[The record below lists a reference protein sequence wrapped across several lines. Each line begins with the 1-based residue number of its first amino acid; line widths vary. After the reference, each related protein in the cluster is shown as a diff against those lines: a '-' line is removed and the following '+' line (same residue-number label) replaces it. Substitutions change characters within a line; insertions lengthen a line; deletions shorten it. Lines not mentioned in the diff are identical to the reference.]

1 MFFFHKKYSPDF
13 SFKISYKL
21 FFYKTAN
28 IHWANSRRALFAAG
42 YLFILTLRRRLC
54 LAPTLSRPW
63 SDIQASTAFLVAAAN
78 RIGTLP
84 SGNTSNNWWKYK
96 YPSSI
101 SLPSSSYQG
110 CGLTKTW
117 KTDCRHLLFF
127 LYLGRR
133 LGRDLLLLP
142 LKLLRRSD
150 RLHCI
155 GSRLLMPG
163 LVLRYRRR
171 LGATRRYQCLDGLS
185 QNMNINVQL
194 SQYLFSLLSFVLG
207 LLEGHLEEQL
217 VHVLDFL
224 FRNRLFAPFA
234 SEKRR
239 RSTTRFLLRIGHLA
253 LLRCLLLM
261 FPFGACPRPIG
272 VQRVQEPAP
281 IQSCLV
287 HLASRD
293 TFGFFAVLF
302 HDLAVGVSHEG
313 SGQRELP
320 LIVVNGDACATLQGC
335 SDSTG
340 GNSSARIKHN
350 AAGLGKTLYQP
361 CGSICDLKI

>member
-1 MFFFHKKYSPDF
+1 MFFFHKKNSPDF

-28 IHWANSRRALFAAG
+28 IHKANSRRALFAAG
-42 YLFILTLRRRLC
+42 HRLILTLRRRLC

-63 SDIQASTAFLVAAAN
+63 SDIQASTAFLVGAAN

-101 SLPSSSYQG
+101 RLPSSSYQG

-117 KTDCRHLLFF
+117 KTDCRHLGFF

-133 LGRDLLLLP
+133 LGRDLLLLL
-142 LKLLRRSD
+142 LKLLRSSD
-150 RLHCI
+150 RLHDI
-155 GSRLLMPG
+155 GIRLLLPG
-163 LVLRYRRR
+163 LVLRYW

-194 SQYLFSLLSFVLG
+194 SQYLLSLLSFVLG
-207 LLEGHLEEQL
+207 LLEGHLEEHL

-239 RSTTRFLLRIGHLA
+239 RSTSRFLLRIGHLA

-272 VQRVQEPAP
+272 VQRVQEPVP
-281 IQSCLV
+281 IQSSLV

-293 TFGFFAVLF
+293 TFGFSAVLF
-302 HDLAVGVSHEG
+302 HDLDVGVSHEG

-320 LIVVNGDACATLQGC
+320 RIVVNGDAYATLQGC
-335 SDSTG
+335 RDSTG

-350 AAGLGKTLYQP
+350 ASGLGKTPHQP